1 MSEGFRVL
9 VADDHP
15 LFRQGVI
22 DVLSA
27 EADILVISEA
37 ATGEDALRKARET
50 LPDLIVIDLDMPGKG
65 GVATIKDLAAEC
77 PASGILVLTVSEDP
91 VHLMEALRNGAK
103 GYVLKG
109 VSAPGLI
116 HAVRVVL
123 GGDAYVSPALA
134 GAMLYE
140 MTHGADD
147 PVDTLSERERE
158 VLELLADGLTN
169 KEIGERLFLAEKTVK
184 HYMSNVLQKLHLRS
198 RVEAALL
205 AQRRRL
211 EAEGFGAADA

>member
-1 MSEGFRVL
+1 MSEGYRVL

-27 EADILVISEA
+27 EPDIAVISEA
-37 ATGEDALRKARET
+37 ATGEDALQKARET
-50 LPDLIVIDLDMPGKG
+50 LPDLIVIDLDMPGQG
-65 GVATIKDLAAEC
+65 GVATIKDLAEEC

-91 VHLMEALRNGAK
+91 VHLMEALRNGAR

-140 MTHGADD
+140 MTHGATD
-147 PVDTLSERERE
+147 PVDSLSERERE
-158 VLELLADGLTN
+158 VLELLAEGLTN

-211 EAEGFGAADA
+211 EAEGFGGTDT